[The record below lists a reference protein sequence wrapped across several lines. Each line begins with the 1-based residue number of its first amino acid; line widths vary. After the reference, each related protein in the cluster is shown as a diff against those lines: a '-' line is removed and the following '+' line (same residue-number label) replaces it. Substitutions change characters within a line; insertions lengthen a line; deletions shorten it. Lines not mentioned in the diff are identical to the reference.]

1 MIRNV
6 LESIQDVD
14 VFPIIGLSLFL
25 AVFIAFSVKAII
37 TKKSDIDYYRNIP
50 LD

>member
-6 LESIQDVD
+6 LESIQGVD
-14 VFPIIGLSLFL
+14 VFPIIGLTLFL
-25 AVFIAFSVKAII
+25 TVFIAYSVKALL